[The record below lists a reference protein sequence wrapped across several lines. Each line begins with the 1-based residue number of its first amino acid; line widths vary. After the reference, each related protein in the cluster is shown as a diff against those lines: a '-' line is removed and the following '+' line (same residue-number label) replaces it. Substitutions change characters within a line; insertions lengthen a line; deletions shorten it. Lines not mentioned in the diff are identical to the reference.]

1 MHWGSFTS
9 YSLYFD
15 GAHMTA
21 DQTEFLLAMAAY
33 QKRFRRRFPTWLEA
47 LHVLHCLGYRKV
59 AEPEPLSEPHPPKS
73 EDDSPHDE
81 RREDTIREDG
91 IGHKEPQ
98 ETQKENQELS

>member
-1 MHWGSFTS
+1 MHWGSYTS

-21 DQTEFLLAMAAY
+21 DQTEFLLAIAAY

-59 AEPEPLSEPHPPKS
+59 AEPEPLSEPQPPKGAT
-73 EDDSPHDE
+73 EDDDPPHDD
-81 RREDTIREDG
+81 REEGPIQTEG
-91 IGHKEPQ
+91 
-98 ETQKENQELS
+98 NC